1 MWRDGATPPHGHK
14 SSTRRAESPIREKET
29 DLRIYIGNLAYET
42 REEELR
48 SEFEVYGEVQE
59 VTVVRDRDTGRSRG
73 FGFVEMP
80 TGLTVFEIGA
90 DYVLGLARGEM
101 DVESVQ
107 LWPLTRG

>member
-1 MWRDGATPPHGHK
+1 M
-14 SSTRRAESPIREKET
+14 
-29 DLRIYIGNLAYET
+29 RIYIGNLAYET

-80 TGLTVFEIGA
+80 TSTEAESAISDLNGREVGGRTLTVNE
-90 DYVLGLARGEM
+90 ARAR
-101 DVESVQ
+101 Q
-107 LWPLTRG
+107 PRGPGGGGFGGGGGRW